1 MASQLTDQNSQFRQG
16 SVQVQIALLLL
27 LVVAVGLYFY
37 LQGQITQ
44 ILLDIQLM
52 LYSDPQQALRII
64 SRLLLWLVVTSG
76 LISLAVA
83 FYLCLMA
90 ARIGRCGEYPPPQMP
105 VAFRTRIRRGTPAM
119 RMKRSCLL
127 LGALL
132 FCQPLGGVLL
142 WYGITGGVI

>member
-1 MASQLTDQNSQFRQG
+1 MTSQPADQDSQFRPG

-27 LVVAVGLYFY
+27 LGVAVGLFFY
-37 LQGQITQ
+37 LQAQITQ

-52 LYSDPQQALRII
+52 LDSDPQQALQII

-105 VAFRTRIRRGTPAM
+105 VAFRTRLRRGDQAL
-119 RMKRSCLL
+119 RMKRNCLL

-142 WYGITGGVI
+142 WYNITGGVI